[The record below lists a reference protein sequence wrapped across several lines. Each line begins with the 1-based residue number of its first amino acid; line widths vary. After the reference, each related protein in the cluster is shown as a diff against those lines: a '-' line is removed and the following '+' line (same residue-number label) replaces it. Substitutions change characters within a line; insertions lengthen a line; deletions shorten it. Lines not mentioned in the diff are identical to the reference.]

1 MICLVTPDL
10 MAALLLLCTCTG
22 VTVWW
27 VIVLCFL
34 GSMVVCSILVLFSYK
49 TYQFVKSVF
58 FPASQLPSHFRE
70 V

>member
-1 MICLVTPDL
+1 

-27 VIVLCFL
+27 MITLCFL
-34 GSMVVCSILVLFSYK
+34 GSMVVCFIIVLFFYK
-49 TYQFVKSVF
+49 TYRSVKGVF
-58 FPASQLPSHFRE
+58 FSTSQLPSHFKE

>member
-1 MICLVTPDL
+1 

-27 VIVLCFL
+27 VITLCFL
-34 GSMVVCSILVLFSYK
+34 GSMVCCFIIALFCYK
-49 TYQFVKSVF
+49 IYRSVKGVF
-58 FPASQLPSHFRE
+58 FPTCQLPGHFKE